1 MNNVLV
7 APSVLNVPH
16 DKLLEQS
23 VKLEEFGADWI
34 HCDVMDGI
42 MVPNTALELS
52 DICNLHA
59 AVSLP
64 LDVHLMCQH
73 PLSVIETFVS
83 AGASVVTV
91 HFESSDD
98 IVEVSKIIRQ
108 FGAKVGIALNPE
120 TPVDALTPFA
130 DYFDLVLIMSVK
142 PGLGGQSFIP
152 DSIGKIRSAR
162 KLFPNKI
169 IEVDGGINAE
179 TAKCVIDAGADVLV
193 AGSFIVHSQNV
204 KESLEKLKT
213 L

>member
-16 DKLLEQS
+16 EKLLEQS

-42 MVPNTALELS
+42 LVPNTALELS
-52 DICNLHA
+52 DIANLHA
-59 AVSLP
+59 VVGLP
-64 LDVHLMCQH
+64 LDVHLMYQH
-73 PLSVIETFVS
+73 PLAAIEEFVS

-98 IVEVSKIIRQ
+98 IVEVSKVIRR
-108 FGAKVGIALNPE
+108 FGSKVGIALNPE
-120 TPVDALTPFA
+120 TPIDVLLPLA
-130 DYFDLVLIMSVK
+130 DCFDLLLIMSVR
-142 PGLGGQSFIP
+142 PGFGGQRFIP
-152 DSIGKIRSAR
+152 DSVEKIRRAR
-162 KLFPNKI
+162 NLFPDKI

-179 TAKCVIDAGADVLV
+179 TAKSVIGAGADVLV
-193 AGSFIVHSQNV
+193 AGSFIVLSQNI